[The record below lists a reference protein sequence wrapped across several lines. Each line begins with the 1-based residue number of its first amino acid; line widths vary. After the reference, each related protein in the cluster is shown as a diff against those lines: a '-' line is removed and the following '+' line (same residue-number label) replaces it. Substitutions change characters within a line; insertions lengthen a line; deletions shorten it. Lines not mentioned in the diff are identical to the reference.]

1 MPITDPVRVR
11 QVRRQLRRAEVG
23 IQPGAHAGLGLPAYA
38 QATSPLRRYQD
49 LTLNRQIAAVLAGGA
64 PAHAA
69 AELQRIAASTERAEL
84 EGRRAERASDTYWLL
99 RYLEGKVGEEVEGT
113 VVEVDPGPIVLL
125 EETLFEER
133 VPGLAG
139 TPVGA
144 RVRLRVQR
152 VNPRAGRLLLR
163 L

>member
-1 MPITDPVRVR
+1 
-11 QVRRQLRRAEVG
+11 
-23 IQPGAHAGLGLPAYA
+23 
-38 QATSPLRRYQD
+38 
-49 LTLNRQIAAVLAGGA
+49 
-64 PAHAA
+64 
-69 AELQRIAASTERAEL
+69 
-84 EGRRAERASDTYWLL
+84 
-99 RYLEGKVGEEVEGT
+99 
-113 VVEVDPGPIVLL
+113 VEVDPGPIVLL
-125 EETLFEER
+125 EETLLEER